1 MRWTRV
7 DEVYFTLYRIMKI
20 FSEMWCF
27 YIQIAKKITKYPDFS
42 RYVLKTIPF
51 SFKPHPNP
59 IAIFLT
65 LPPSHRQPP
74 STIFHFFY
82 PPSPPTVNKL
92 FFLNPTSLP
101 TVNTPSTIFDFQTH
115 PPCPTQMMT

>member
-82 PPSPPTVNKL
+82 PPSPPTVNTNY
-92 FFLNPTSLP
+92 FFLTLPPSLP
-101 TVNTPSTIFDFQTH
+101 STHRQQFLISKPTH
-115 PPCPTQMMT
+115 PPPLK